1 MAQKSSN
8 ASTWTSTQAYILAV
22 VCLLIGGVIGYLV
35 RGSASPIAT
44 APVSA
49 SAAPANVGGSMVGG
63 QMPSPEQMKRM
74 ADKQAEPL
82 FAQLKSSPN
91 NPEVLTKIG
100 DTYFD
105 ANVYDSAIEYYTKAI
120 VGDPKNPAVIT
131 DRATA
136 YLYSGDADKAIS
148 EFDRV
153 LKIQPNY
160 PNALFN
166 RGMAKWKAKMDIDG
180 AVADWEQL
188 LKSNPNYEQKDNVQ
202 QMIAQAK
209 KHTGIK
215 PGQKSEK
222 PAM

>member
-8 ASTWTSTQAYILAV
+8 GSTWTSTQAYVLAV
-22 VCLLIGGVIGYLV
+22 ICLLVGGVIGYLA
-35 RGSASPIAT
+35 RGSASPVAATSITTAT
-44 APVSA
+44 APEGT
-49 SAAPANVGGSMVGG
+49 GGVMDG

-74 ADKQAEPL
+74 ADKQAEPML
-82 FAQLKSSPN
+82 AKLKSSPN
-91 NPEVLTKIG
+91 DPDLLRKIG

-105 ANVYDSAIEYYTKAI
+105 ANVYDSAVDYYTKAI
-120 VGDPKNPAVIT
+120 AGDPRNPAVIT

-188 LKSNPNYEQKDNVQ
+188 LKSNPNYEQRDNVQ
-202 QMIAQAK
+202 QMIVQAK
-209 KHTGIK
+209 KHVGIK
-215 PGQKSEK
+215 SGQKSSK